1 MEKVY
6 GATSAQNG
14 LYHIGRNKWEVIYGF
29 GKDNQESETGYNYRL
44 QYSYLPRPEVIKRDI
59 VETINEIV
67 RDKILHG
74 MTYRGHLVWL
84 SAENQR
90 NYSDWYELAKINSE
104 NLPVVIKLGTDD
116 EPVELELT
124 TLEEVEDFYQAVG
137 NHIRQ
142 TVCEGWEMK
151 RNLNMEEYENEKD

>member
-44 QYSYLPRPEVIKRDI
+44 QYSYLPRQEVIKRDI

-67 RDKILHG
+67 RDKIL
-74 MTYRGHLVWL
+74 
-84 SAENQR
+84 
-90 NYSDWYELAKINSE
+90 
-104 NLPVVIKLGTDD
+104 
-116 EPVELELT
+116 
-124 TLEEVEDFYQAVG
+124 
-137 NHIRQ
+137 
-142 TVCEGWEMK
+142 
-151 RNLNMEEYENEKD
+151 